1 MNVDTKYLIQE
12 LVTWEKHKADLYVED
27 ILNMMIHLSMATET
41 EVKEIRKEIKAKE
54 TTVKLPTKY
63 L

>member
-12 LVTWEKHKADLYVED
+12 LVTWEKHKMELYVED